1 MSEELLRYYQQELT
15 YLRHQAADF
24 ARAFPKIAGRLE
36 IGTETIRDPHVER
49 LMEAFAFLTARIRHK
64 LDDDFP
70 EISEA
75 LLNVLYPHYLTPTP
89 SAAIV
94 QFVLDRQ
101 QGELMTGYGLP
112 RHSELETDPIDGQP
126 CRFRTCYAVQLWPID
141 LKSAAFKGHPFVA
154 PRTRFSDRA
163 QAVLRL
169 ELETVSPKA
178 AFADFQLD
186 QLVFYLNGQSQ
197 HVHELYEGLFNNVVG
212 VAVAAGADDPEPYL
226 LPPEC
231 LQPVGLERD
240 EGLVDY
246 PARSFW
252 GYRLLSELFAFP
264 EKFLFVRL
272 AGLEHTR
279 ARLAQRMVIF
289 IYLNRSVRDLER
301 NVDRETFLLGCTPI
315 INLFPHRAEPIA
327 LNHQDSEYHVVPDAR
342 RPIAYEVYSVDRVT
356 ATSPSSEVQVFQPFY
371 SIRHGSEKHASTSF
385 WHASR
390 RASEFA
396 GGETDRGTEV
406 YLTLV
411 DLEFQ
416 PEVPARWSLDVE
428 LTCMNRDLPH
438 RLPFGG
444 GEPRLQLTVGA
455 PVSQIQC
462 LTPPT
467 PTFRPWLRHGTL
479 WRLISHLSLNHLSL
493 VDSDSGADALR
504 EILKLYDFQDSAQTR
519 AMIDGLSS
527 ISGRRVVG
535 RVATTNGTTT
545 FCRGWEVTLHLD
557 EARFVG
563 GGLFLFASVLER
575 FLGLY
580 CSINSFTKTIVTTSK
595 REAPLKKW
603 PARASD
609 QVLL

>member
-15 YLRHQAADF
+15 YLRQQAAEF

-36 IGTETIRDPHVER
+36 IGAEAIRDPHVER
-49 LMEAFAFLTARIRHK
+49 LMEGFAFLSARIRHK

-75 LLNVLYPHYLTPTP
+75 FLNVLYPHYLTPIP

-94 QFVLDRQ
+94 QFALDRQ
-101 QGELMTGYGLP
+101 QGELTTGYALP
-112 RHSELETDPIDGQP
+112 RHSELETEPIEGQP
-126 CRFRTCYAVQLWPID
+126 CRFRTCYPVQLWPVD
-141 LKSAAFKGHPFVA
+141 VKSAGFKGHPVIA
-154 PRTRFSDRA
+154 PRTRFSERA
-163 QAVLRL
+163 QAVVRM
-169 ELETVSPKA
+169 ELETVSPKTSLA
-178 AFADFQLD
+178 ECHLD

-197 HVHELYEGLFNNVVG
+197 HVHELYEVLLNNALG
-212 VAVAAGADDPEPYL
+212 VAVATSADDSDPYL

-231 LQPVGLERD
+231 LQPVGFERD
-240 EGLVDY
+240 EALVEY

-272 AGLEHTR
+272 AGLEP
-279 ARLAQRMVIF
+279 ARSRLNQRMVIF
-289 IYLNRSVRDLER
+289 VYLNRNVRDLER

-315 INLFPHRAEPIA
+315 INLFSHRAEPMA
-327 LNHQDSEYHVVPDAR
+327 LSHQESEYRVVPDAR
-342 RPIAYEVYSVDRVT
+342 RPTAYEVYSIDRVT
-356 ATSPSSEVQVFQPFY
+356 ATSPAAEVQVFQPFY
-371 SIRHGSEKHASTSF
+371 SIRHGSEKNASSSF

-390 RASEFA
+390 RAAQFA
-396 GGETDRGTEV
+396 GGEVDSGTEV

-416 PEVPARWSLDVE
+416 PDVPANWSLDVE

-444 GEPRLQLTVGA
+444 GEPRLQLTMGA
-455 PVSQIQC
+455 PVSHIQC

-467 PTFRPWLRHGTL
+467 ATFRPWLRHGTL

-493 VDSDSGADALR
+493 VNSDSGADALR

-519 AMIDGLSS
+519 AMIDGLSGV
-527 ISGRRVVG
+527 SGRRVVG
-535 RVATTNGTTT
+535 RVGSANGAA

-557 EARFVG
+557 EAKFVG
-563 GGLFLFASVLER
+563 GGLFLFASTLER

-603 PARASD
+603 PARASE